1 MNAKTEGT
9 LTSLKMLS
17 AMEHEMHERATK
29 KGAPILG
36 IHALMVASVT
46 ENAAEIIEEQHK
58 EISALKAQLANVTST
73 SDNKGRAVRLASMDA
88 CIYVIVGENPN
99 LFLLRKL
106 TEDQAIE
113 VHKHEVTFIN

>member
-9 LTSLKMLS
+9 PTSLKMLS
-17 AMEHEMHERATK
+17 AMEREMHEGATK
-29 KGAPILG
+29 AGAPVFG
-36 IHALMVASVT
+36 IHALMVASIA
-46 ENAAEIIEEQHK
+46 ENAARIIEEQHK

-73 SDNKGRAVRLASMDA
+73 SDNKGRAVRLANMDA
-88 CIYVIVGENPN
+88 CIYVIVDENPD

-106 TEDQAIE
+106 TEERAIE